1 MIIAPDFR
9 LDYVELRSNT
19 TNARRIRPNRPYFV
33 NHVSSR
39 GRFVEIRGFEET
51 DLRAGFST

>member
-19 TNARRIRPNRPYFV
+19 TNAHGIRPNRPYPV

-39 GRFVEIRGFEET
+39 GRFVEIREFEEI
-51 DLRAGFST
+51 DFCARFST